1 LDRLSS
7 TALASEPLAARS
19 ASAARLS
26 GPEKPRASSQ
36 KAGAAAK
43 ATRARSHRM
52 TSAAA
57 ANTTMLTAE
66 VTRVTG
72 PDAIAPSTTA
82 TSSVSLI
89 SRSPSRRS
97 SK

>member
-1 LDRLSS
+1 
-7 TALASEPLAARS
+7 
-19 ASAARLS
+19 
-26 GPEKPRASSQ
+26 
-36 KAGAAAK
+36 
-43 ATRARSHRM
+43 M

-89 SRSPSRRS
+89 SRSPSVPVLS
-97 SK
+97 SLFTT

>member
-1 LDRLSS
+1 LARLSS

-19 ASAARLS
+19 ASAARRA

-57 ANTTMLTAE
+57 ANARTLTAE

-72 PDAIAPSTTA
+72 PDAIAFSTTA

-97 SK
+97 PT